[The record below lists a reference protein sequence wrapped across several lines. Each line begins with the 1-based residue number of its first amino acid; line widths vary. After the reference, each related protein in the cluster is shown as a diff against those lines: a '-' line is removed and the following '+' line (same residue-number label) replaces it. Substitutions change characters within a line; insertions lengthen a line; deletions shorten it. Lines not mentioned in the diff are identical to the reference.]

1 MSIPPSSAGRPVS
14 RPAATPFPQWRRLR
28 GYAFDP
34 GLSQQFETAAMNEI
48 TFRVPWEKLDVG
60 PVGEYVEVVDYDP
73 ASKSYYDP
81 VDLEDYVG
89 TDGVDPDE
97 GNPQFHQQFVYA
109 VAMTTV
115 RNFELALGRRVLWS
129 HRDRTRRV
137 GGWDQ
142 FVDRLRIYPHAFR
155 GANAYY
161 SPGKNALLF
170 GYFPAVGSA
179 TGAQLPGGLVFTCLS
194 HDIVAHETTHA
205 LLDATL
211 PKYLLPTNRDALAF
225 HEAFADIVALFQHF
239 SFPEVLRDHI
249 AKTRGDLASQSLLG
263 QLAQQFGQAT
273 GRYGGLREAIGRT
286 DETGRWVPLTPDP
299 SAYDT
304 IDEPHARGALL
315 VAAVFDAYLAIYRA
329 RVSDLIRLA
338 TGGSG
343 VIPAGALPPDLVSRL
358 TAEAAKTARHVLNIC
373 IRALDYCPPVD
384 LTFPDYLRG
393 LITADVDLVADD
405 DWHYRVAIIEAFR
418 KRGIYPRELR
428 VVSEKS
434 LRWPNGDELDEPARK
449 AIQFFAQELRP
460 LLQATQY
467 KPTRR
472 EIFDLAQKFQQ
483 RMHTMLASKLN
494 HEILGNFE
502 TVTGLHL
509 ADAEWPDEEGRPRF
523 EVHAVRP
530 ARRRGPNGE
539 EINHV
544 VLCITQS
551 RRLTV
556 DGERVSLHGGCTL
569 ILDLD
574 TLALRYAI
582 GKPIADRQRE
592 HAYLEWLGEHPTA
605 VALAGLDEP
614 IAYLH
619 VTG

>member
-1 MSIPPSSAGRPVS
+1 MSIPPSSAGRPVT

-48 TFRVPWEKLDVG
+48 TFRVPWEKLEAG

-73 ASKSYYDP
+73 ASKAFYEP
-81 VDLEDYVG
+81 VNLEEHVG
-89 TDGVDPDE
+89 TDGLEPDE
-97 GNPQFHQQFVYA
+97 ANPQFHQQFVYA

-129 HRDRTRRV
+129 HRDRARKA
-137 GGWDQ
+137 GEWDE

-161 SPGKNALLF
+161 SPEKNALLF

-194 HDIVAHETTHA
+194 HDIVAHETAHA

-211 PKYLLPTNRDALAF
+211 PKYLLPSNRDALAF

-239 SFPEVLRDHI
+239 SFPEVLRDQI

-286 DETGRWVPLTPDP
+286 DESGKWVPLVPDP
-299 SAYDT
+299 TAYET
-304 IDEPHARGALL
+304 TVEPHERGALL

-358 TAEAAKTARHVLNIC
+358 TAEAAKTARHILNIC

-384 LTFPDYLRG
+384 LTFPDFLRG

-428 VVSEKS
+428 TVSEKS
-434 LRWPNGDELDEPARK
+434 LCWPNGDELNETARG
-449 AIQFFAQELRP
+449 AIEFFAQELRP

-467 KPTRR
+467 KPSRR
-472 EIFDLAQKFQQ
+472 EIFDLAVQFQGRIHALLQ
-483 RMHTMLASKLN
+483 SKVAA
-494 HEILGNFE
+494 EIVGNLE
-502 TVTGLHL
+502 AVTGLRL
-509 ADAEWPDEEGRPRF
+509 AAPDAPDDRGQPRF

-530 ARRRGPNGE
+530 VRRRGPNGE
-539 EINHV
+539 EINQM

-551 RRLTV
+551 RSLYV
-556 DGERVSLHGGCTL
+556 GGERVVMQGGCTL

-574 TLALRYAI
+574 TLDLRYAI
-582 GKPIADRQRE
+582 GKPIGDAQRE
-592 HAYLEWLGEHPTA
+592 AAYREWLGENPTA
-605 VALAGLDEP
+605 LALAQIDEP
-614 IAYLH
+614 IAHLH
-619 VTG
+619 VSA